1 MNDRVLAKKKT
12 SVTPPQATPA
22 SSPLLRRQL
31 TSEVSESVGSNS
43 NISKELGGIQP
54 KTIRRR
60 LNWENITVEAPNR
73 AAASSTSAG
82 GIQRLETSDVKEQ
95 EESKEQQNQELVQT
109 KLTVGAPGDKYEQE
123 ADSMAAKVMTM
134 PDSAI
139 QQPIQRQTGEET
151 EAVQMQPLVNSITP
165 VVQRESGEEEE
176 VQMKSEVQRASDGSS
191 VASGNVENQL
201 AASKGGG
208 SALPDDVR
216 SFMEPRFGADFSSV
230 RVHTD
235 SNAVQMNKE
244 LGAQAFAH
252 GSDIYYGAGKS
263 PGKNELTAHELT
275 HTIQQTGAAQLN
287 KSVLP
292 KPELEEEQ
300 KQPLQ
305 AKELSSST
313 PEVIQN
319 KLGTG
324 IAPRIQANQQRQS
337 TEPSQFSTAPSELIS
352 LERDRE
358 GGVKQGL
365 VGFWDGLK
373 EDLKDGWDTV
383 TNGKVRRLIK
393 HLTDAFGELSPE
405 RQQKARKD
413 ELDQLSNTD
422 IRKLVKTAGSWDNVR
437 SYYLAFPNLM
447 QQLINYRAIE
457 VRRIIDAVFESNQQ
471 FKGITALVGEDGAQ
485 KEIQQE
491 KNEENENPTEVII
504 AGSND
509 LSSDY
514 DVTFAA
520 GHLKEDLET
529 LAVIEFNKLFR
540 AQWGLES
547 GLVFDTNVY
556 TTGHMRSP
564 AFKGDVKMMYK
575 LKELENKLKEIK
587 KEVDPRKVDPEKAQQ
602 DKENL
607 RNEVNDLVE
616 KFNKLE
622 RSEKLEKSETEL
634 APLIKGEEVE
644 FGKRIVQV
652 RETLKPVVSEKY
664 KEAKEDYGTGTEFD
678 ELAMVMSLVHM
689 KEFWGQK
696 PDGAEQHPDGANWT
710 HFEKRLGGEKVPEN
724 GQAVPETVKEVKNN
738 DLLKEVDKIHKEL
751 VEERQEKMKELENDP
766 KLAKNKKNIEMMA
779 NNLLY
784 EKYLQEVSE
793 KRSEVQELDPNASN
807 AVVKQKK
814 LELQGL
820 QSKALFFANEA
831 YMTAISAEQV
841 VLNQQLELG
850 LELPMA
856 QYLASIIEQT
866 TFVGEQIAH
875 ITGNNKHG
883 RALWKTSKYI
893 NRIVDAINTISELA
907 AKVSETTETG
917 EAVPSEAGE
926 AVPSEAGEAVLSEDI
941 MTKVRDLKDW
951 GKQLETIKRDS
962 DRKEKD
968 KKRTPKEK
976 DKDAKNVARKVP
988 DLLGRDI
995 TGLATKILNLVSD
1008 VTLNVQDYLESEKTK
1023 NQ

>member
-1 MNDRVLAKKKT
+1 MNDRVLGTNKT

-31 TSEVSESVGSNS
+31 TEEASESVGSNS

-54 KTIRRR
+54 KTIRRS
-60 LNWENITVEAPNR
+60 LNWQNITVEAPHR
-73 AAASSTSAG
+73 SSASSTSLG
-82 GIQRLETSDVKEQ
+82 GIQRLETSEVKEE
-95 EESKEQQNQELVQT
+95 EESKEGQNKELVQT

-139 QQPIQRQTGEET
+139 QQPIQRQTGEDT

-191 VASGNVENQL
+191 VASGSVESQL
-201 AASKGGG
+201 AGSKGGG

-216 SFMEPRFGADFSSV
+216 SYMEPRFGADFSSV

-235 SNAVQMNKE
+235 SNAVQMNQE

-292 KPELEEEQ
+292 KPEPEQEE

-305 AKELSSST
+305 AKKLSSST

-352 LERDRE
+352 LEREE
-358 GGVKQGL
+358 GGFMQGL
-365 VGFWDGLK
+365 LGSWEGF
-373 EDLKDGWDTV
+373 KDGFKDGFNGL
-383 TNGKVRRLIK
+383 TNNLSLIYS
-393 HLTDAFGELSPE
+393 LTQELGLLSP
-405 RQQKARKD
+405 QQAIAALMGNVKLTED
-413 ELDQLSNTD
+413 E
-422 IRKLVKTAGSWDNVR
+422 IKKLVVSAGSWNQVKDK
-437 SYYLAFPNLM
+437 YLNYPKLM
-447 QQLINYRAIE
+447 EQIVKYREEE
-457 VRRIIDAVFESNQQ
+457 VQRIIKKEVFGSNQK
-471 FKGITALVGEDGAQ
+471 FKQGITAVVGKGEDGDQ
-485 KEIQQE
+485 KDI
-491 KNEENENPTEVII
+491 NVEETQNPTDVIV

-514 DVTFAA
+514 DITFAA
-520 GHLKEDLET
+520 GHQNEELEM
-529 LAVIEFNKLFR
+529 LAVIEFNKVFR
-540 AQWGLES
+540 SKWTLES

-556 TTGHMRSP
+556 TTGHMRPP
-564 AFKGDVKMMYK
+564 AFKGDVKMMYELKK
-575 LKELENKLKEIK
+575 LEKIIQELQ
-587 KEVDPRKVDPEKAQQ
+587 KEVNPQKVTPEKAQQ
-602 DKENL
+602 DKVDL
-607 RNEVNDLVE
+607 RN
-616 KFNKLE
+616 KFNELVGKFNELK
-622 RSEKLEKSETEL
+622 SEKVAPEKTRLEPLEENNVLEVASQITEVRRELTPGVAAEYKKS
-634 APLIKGEEVE
+634 
-644 FGKRIVQV
+644 
-652 RETLKPVVSEKY
+652 
-664 KEAKEDYGTGTEFD
+664 KEDYGTGAEFD

-689 KEFWGQK
+689 KEFWGKK
-696 PDGAEQHPDGANWT
+696 PDETEQHPDGANWT
-710 HFEKRLGGEKVPEN
+710 HFEKRMGGQEVPEN
-724 GQAVPETVKEVKNN
+724 GEEVPATVKEVNN
-738 DLLKEVDKIHKEL
+738 GLLERVRNTHAAL
-751 VEERQEKMKELENDP
+751 VKERQEKMEELENDP
-766 KLAKNKKNIEMMA
+766 QLAKNKKNIEMRA

-784 EKYLQEVSE
+784 EEYLQEVHK
-793 KRSEVQELDPNASN
+793 KRQEVRGLGPNASN
-807 AVVKQKK
+807 AVK
-814 LELQGL
+814 LELQEL

-831 YMTAISAEQV
+831 YMTAIGAEQV

-850 LELPMA
+850 LELPTG

-875 ITGNNKHG
+875 VTGNNKHG
-883 RALWKTSKYI
+883 RALWKTSKYV
-893 NRIVDAINTISELA
+893 NRIVDAIETIFKKTDER
-907 AKVSETTETG
+907 AKKAKTG
-917 EAVPSEAGE
+917 EAVP
-926 AVPSEAGEAVLSEDI
+926 SEDI
-941 MTKVRDLKDW
+941 MTKVRDLKPL
-951 GKQLETIKRDS
+951 GKQLEAIKRNS
-962 DRKEKD
+962 DLTDQKKD
-968 KKRTPKEK
+968 E
-976 DKDAKNVARKVP
+976 DAKTLAGNVTEGLNRESKKNSDV
-988 DLLGRDI
+988 LGTDI

-1008 VTLNVQDYLESEKTK
+1008 VTLNVQDYLVSQET
-1023 NQ
+1023 QDQ

>member
-1 MNDRVLAKKKT
+1 MNDRVLGKKKT

-22 SSPLLRRQL
+22 SSPLLRRPL
-31 TSEVSESVGSNS
+31 TSEVSDSVGSNS

-139 QQPIQRQTGEET
+139 QQPIQRQTGEDT

-373 EDLKDGWDTV
+373 EGLKDGWDTV
-383 TNGKVRRLIK
+383 TNAKVGRLIT
-393 HLTDAFGELSPE
+393 HLTDALGELSPE
-405 RQQKARKD
+405 RKQKARKD

-422 IRKLVKTAGSWDNVR
+422 IRKLVETAGSWDNVR
-437 SYYLAFPNLM
+437 SYYLDFPNLM
-447 QQLINYRAIE
+447 KQLINYRAVE
-457 VRRIIDAVFESNQQ
+457 VELIYQAVFESNQK
-471 FKGITALVGEDGAQ
+471 FKKDLTALVGEDGAQ
-485 KEIQQE
+485 KQIQE
-491 KNEENENPTEVII
+491 GKKKNPTDVII

-520 GHLKEDLET
+520 GHMNEDLET
-529 LAVIEFNKLFR
+529 LAVLEFNKLFR
-540 AQWGLES
+540 ARWGLES

-564 AFKGDVKMMYK
+564 AFKGDVKMMYG
-575 LKELENKLKEIK
+575 LKDLGKILKEIG
-587 KEVDPRKVDPEKAQQ
+587 KEVDPKKVDPEKAQQ
-602 DKENL
+602 EKEKL
-607 RNEVNDLVE
+607 RNE
-616 KFNKLE
+616 FNKLVE
-622 RSEKLEKSETEL
+622 DFNKLEKSEQLKESNTT
-634 APLIKGEEVE
+634 LIKLGKGNEEDVITKMKE
-644 FGKRIVQV
+644 VQILL
-652 RETLKPVVSEKY
+652 TPVVSGQYAK
-664 KEAKEDYGTGTEFD
+664 AKEDYGTGPEFD

-710 HFEKRLGGEKVPEN
+710 HFEKRLGGEKLPEN
-724 GQAVPETVKEVKNN
+724 GQAVPERVKEVNN
-738 DLLKEVDKIHKEL
+738 SLLKEVDDIHTKL
-751 VEERQEKMKELENDP
+751 VKERQEKMKELENDP
-766 KLAKNKKNIEMMA
+766 KLSKNKKNIEMMA

-784 EKYLQEVSE
+784 EKYLQAVDE
-793 KRSEVQELDPNASN
+793 KRSEVRGLDPNASN

-814 LELQGL
+814 LELQKL

-850 LELPMA
+850 LELPTA

-893 NRIVDAINTISELA
+893 NRIVDAINTIC
-907 AKVSETTETG
+907 AKIDKLPKTSETG

-926 AVPSEAGEAVLSEDI
+926 AVPSEARKPVLSEDI
-941 MTKVRDLKDW
+941 MTKVRDLKEW

-962 DRKEKD
+962 DRKEED

-988 DLLGRDI
+988 DLLGTDI

-1008 VTLNVQDYLESEKTK
+1008 VTLNVQEHLESQKTK

>member
-31 TSEVSESVGSNS
+31 TSEVSDSVGSNS

-82 GIQRLETSDVKEQ
+82 GIQRLETSEVKEQ

-139 QQPIQRQTGEET
+139 QQPIQRQIGEET

-373 EDLKDGWDTV
+373 EGLKDGWDTV
-383 TNGKVRRLIK
+383 TNAKVGRLIT
-393 HLTDAFGELSPE
+393 HLTDALGELSPE
-405 RQQKARKD
+405 REQKARKD
-413 ELDQLSNTD
+413 ELDLSNTE
-422 IRKLVKTAGSWDNVR
+422 IRKLIETAGSWDNVR
-437 SYYLAFPNLM
+437 SYYLDFPKLM
-447 QQLINYRAIE
+447 KQLIKYREIE
-457 VRRIIDAVFESNQQ
+457 VERIIKAVFESNQQ
-471 FKGITALVGEDGAQ
+471 FKDVTAVRGEDGVQ
-485 KEIQQE
+485 KEIQQ
-491 KNEENENPTEVII
+491 NPTEVII

-575 LKELENKLKEIK
+575 LKELENKLKEIR

-602 DKENL
+602 DKEKL
-607 RNEVNDLVE
+607 RNE
-616 KFNKLE
+616 FNKLVGE
-622 RSEKLEKSETEL
+622 YNNLEKEKSEELKNSDIKLVELTEDNVDDVIGSMTE
-634 APLIKGEEVE
+634 AQ
-644 FGKRIVQV
+644 R
-652 RETLKPVVSEKY
+652 TLRPVVSRQY

-738 DLLKEVDKIHKEL
+738 DLLEKVGDIHAEL
-751 VEERQEKMKELENDP
+751 VKKRQEKMKELENNP
-766 KLAKNKKNIEMMA
+766 ELAKNKKNIEMMA

-784 EKYLQEVSE
+784 EEYLQEVSK
-793 KRSEVQELDPNASN
+793 KRSEVQGLDRNASN

-814 LELQGL
+814 LELQEL

-841 VLNQQLELG
+841 VLNQQLKLG
-850 LELPMA
+850 LELPTA

-893 NRIVDAINTISELA
+893 NRIVEAIETIFKQT

-917 EAVPSEAGE
+917 EAVPSEAGK
-926 AVPSEAGEAVLSEDI
+926 AVPSEAGKAVLSEDI
-941 MTKVRDLKDW
+941 MTKVTDLKEW

-962 DRKEKD
+962 DRKEED

-1008 VTLNVQDYLESEKTK
+1008 VTLNVQEHLESEKTK